1 MIIEK
6 TSPHDLETTCNR
18 LTEAVKAAGFGVM
31 HVHDIHA
38 TLNNKSVP
46 FDRACRVF
54 EVCNPKRA
62 AEVLNVNM
70 SLANAL
76 PCRIAV
82 TEDNGKII
90 VSTIPPTT
98 VLSTLSSDAALMDV
112 ARNVEQSMTG
122 MIDATVAS

>member
-18 LTEAVKAAGFGVM
+18 LTDAVKEAGFGVL

-38 TLNNKSVP
+38 TLNSKGIP
-46 FDRACRVF
+46 FEPACRVF

-62 AEVLNVNM
+62 AEVLNVQMN
-70 SLANAL
+70 LANAL

-82 TEDNGKII
+82 TEQDGKIM
-90 VSTIPPTT
+90 VSTIGPTSI
-98 VLSTLSSDAALMDV
+98 LSTLSDDSGLMAVAKSVEDAMLGMVDKAV
-112 ARNVEQSMTG
+112 A
-122 MIDATVAS
+122 A

>member
-18 LTEAVKAAGFGVM
+18 LTDAVKAAGFGVM

-38 TLNNKSVP
+38 SLNSKGVEFSP
-46 FDRACRVF
+46 ACRVF

-62 AEVLNVNM
+62 AEVLGAQI

-82 TEDNGKII
+82 TERNGEIQ
-90 VSTIPPTT
+90 VSTVTPTSILT
-98 VLSTLSSDAALMDV
+98 TLNSDKDLQAV
-112 ARNVEQSMTG
+112 AESVEASMLK
-122 MIDATVAS
+122 MIDDTVAA